1 MPLNIN
7 AIYIIAI
14 LNQEG
19 RNHHERFIG
28 QRQPGSERLLEMKK
42 ILIVA
47 MASLLGLTLSA
58 EPEFQPR
65 PPLVGVAEVTMVRD
79 HNSRRYTGR
88 IVSQSVIRI
97 VPRVSGEILEVGFK
111 DGDFVRKGQMLYRLD
126 SVQYEAAV
134 KNAEAKVAECKA
146 RLRYAQ
152 KNFDRNNLL
161 YLKQA
166 ASLDAMENTKSASEA
181 ARAALLAA
189 EAELIAAGDNLSRT
203 VISAPDDGM
212 AGVTNYTS
220 GNYVTPESG
229 TLVTLVRNRPIRVR
243 FSISSADYLSQFGSV
258 DAMKRD
264 CVVKIRLADGTVY
277 PENGTVELLNN
288 EINART
294 DAVQV
299 YARFENEDARLMS
312 GGTVSVTLSRQ
323 SGTEHPAVAIAAV
336 MHDAKGSYV
345 YVVSRNNTVEKR
357 YVELGN
363 TTRDLQ
369 MIRKGLKPGERVIIK
384 GTHKAV
390 PGAAINPLG

>member
-1 MPLNIN
+1 
-7 AIYIIAI
+7 
-14 LNQEG
+14 
-19 RNHHERFIG
+19 
-28 QRQPGSERLLEMKK
+28 MKK
-42 ILIVA
+42 ILIVTIV
-47 MASLLGLTLSA
+47 SLLGLTLFA
-58 EPEFQPR
+58 EPEFQPK

-79 HNSRRYTGR
+79 HNNRRYTGR

-146 RLRYAQ
+146 RLGYAQ

-161 YLKQA
+161 YQKQA
-166 ASLDAMENTKSASEA
+166 TSLDAMENTKSASEA

-189 EAELIAAGDNLSRT
+189 EAELIAARDNLSRT

-229 TLVTLVRNRPIRVR
+229 TLVTIVRNRPIRVR

-277 PENGTVELLNN
+277 PETGTVELLNN

-312 GGTVSVTLSRQ
+312 GGTVSVTLSRK
-323 SGTEHPAVAIAAV
+323 SASEHPAVAIAAV
-336 MHDAKGSYV
+336 MHDAGGSYV
-345 YVVSRNNTVEKR
+345 YVVPRNNTVEKR

-363 TTRDLQ
+363 TTRELQ
-369 MIRKGLKPGERVIIK
+369 MIRKGIKPGERVIIK

-390 PGAAINPLG
+390 PGAVINPLD